1 VAAAALSNVTESPPS
16 LVRGASVREMFLMA
30 SGSLAMLIAEVL
42 MSHPRILF
50 GRYLWIDELWTK
62 LIAAEPSVWQSLSA
76 LKHSGDPT
84 PPVYHLLA
92 RASWGLIGGNGE
104 TALRGLSF
112 VSMWLALVLLYAL
125 LRRTFTVL
133 PALIAVLAFW
143 SSFPIIEYAFFGR
156 PYAALLAATVGFCLI
171 YGTDKKGL
179 AAHALTAG
187 LAILICTLHYF
198 GVFALAA
205 VVLGDTIA
213 RRGPLATMFRR
224 WLPAAAGPI
233 ALVFCWPFVHAWN
246 TGQTVFSYLPRQTLD
261 NAVRDVLLSWGGAFE
276 ATVILLLACSLSAVV
291 GPAIHL
297 VGRRGQDRTKN
308 NRTQEIGPLQP
319 VAGLLGLI
327 MVPVLVAVFS
337 ALAFPSM
344 TTRYMIP
351 GLLGVT
357 AVLAVISSRTSTR
370 ILVATAMLLVLL
382 GAFNLRHFSAGRLKW
397 QINEAQMMKIGQ
409 NDQLAIVT
417 FNPHEAYLLYEYAPS
432 LRPRIFI
439 VDLRATHG
447 TELSRAVLLDYDLE
461 KKWSGVY
468 PDLPKLVD
476 LEQLRRMG
484 KFHLVESEP
493 HVLVA
498 QDNKP
503 ELSLPIQ
510 KVAQILSLQ
519 SVGDLY
525 EVRPN

>member
-1 VAAAALSNVTESPPS
+1 
-16 LVRGASVREMFLMA
+16 
-30 SGSLAMLIAEVL
+30 
-42 MSHPRILF
+42 
-50 GRYLWIDELWTK
+50 
-62 LIAAEPSVWQSLSA
+62 
-76 LKHSGDPT
+76 
-84 PPVYHLLA
+84 
-92 RASWGLIGGNGE
+92 
-104 TALRGLSF
+104 
-112 VSMWLALVLLYAL
+112 
-125 LRRTFTVL
+125 
-133 PALIAVLAFW
+133 
-143 SSFPIIEYAFFGR
+143 
-156 PYAALLAATVGFCLI
+156 
-171 YGTDKKGL
+171 
-179 AAHALTAG
+179 
-187 LAILICTLHYF
+187 
-198 GVFALAA
+198 
-205 VVLGDTIA
+205 
-213 RRGPLATMFRR
+213 
-224 WLPAAAGPI
+224 
-233 ALVFCWPFVHAWN
+233 
-246 TGQTVFSYLPRQTLD
+246 
-261 NAVRDVLLSWGGAFE
+261 
-276 ATVILLLACSLSAVV
+276 
-291 GPAIHL
+291 
-297 VGRRGQDRTKN
+297 
-308 NRTQEIGPLQP
+308 
-319 VAGLLGLI
+319 
-327 MVPVLVAVFS
+327 
-337 ALAFPSM
+337 M
-344 TTRYMIP
+344 TTRYMIS